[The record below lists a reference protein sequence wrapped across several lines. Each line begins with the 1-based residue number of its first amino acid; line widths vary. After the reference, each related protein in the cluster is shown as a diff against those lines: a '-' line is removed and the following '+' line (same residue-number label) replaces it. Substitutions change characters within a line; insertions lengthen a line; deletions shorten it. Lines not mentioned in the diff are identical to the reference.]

1 VKLYVGNLSRDISD
15 AQLADLVAPYGKPQS
30 SEVVRD
36 RITGES
42 KGFAFVEMASDD
54 EARATITALDGKEI
68 NGRTLKVNEARPRND
83 AGRRPGAQ

>member
-1 VKLYVGNLSRDISD
+1 MKLYVGNLSRDISD